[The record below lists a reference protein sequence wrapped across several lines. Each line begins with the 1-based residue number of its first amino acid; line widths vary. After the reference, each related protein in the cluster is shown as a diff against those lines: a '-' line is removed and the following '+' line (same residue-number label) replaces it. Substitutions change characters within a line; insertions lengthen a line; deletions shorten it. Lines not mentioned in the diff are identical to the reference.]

1 MCFFFV
7 NCSFLDSL
15 FCEDDG
21 KVQAK
26 IMLRCLRYK

>member
-1 MCFFFV
+1 M
-7 NCSFLDSL
+7 NRNFLDSL

-26 IMLRCLRYK
+26 IMLRCLRNK